1 MFGLRRKKCRDSGA
15 MRRFIQAIA
24 VRLLPV
30 VGIGDTGRE
39 KSIRANQ
46 RFYLLLIAGPRLGWP
61 GFTHHTEVTP

>member
-1 MFGLRRKKCRDSGA
+1 

-24 VRLLPV
+24 VRLPPV

-46 RFYLLLIAGPRLGWP
+46 HFYLLLIAGPRLGWP